1 MKKLSLEVLLLIC
14 VVLAIVISFV
24 FGLIPALIVPIV
36 FICFYKMYNM
46 TFINMFKFSLFVWF
60 AIVVGLVIR
69 CAGFKWST
77 YFGFLS

>member
-1 MKKLSLEVLLLIC
+1 MKKLSLEILLLIC

-36 FICFYKMYNM
+36 FICLYKMYNM
-46 TFINMFKFSLFVWF
+46 TILDMFKFSLFIWF
-60 AIVVGLVIR
+60 SIVAGLVIR

-77 YFGFLS
+77 FFGFLS